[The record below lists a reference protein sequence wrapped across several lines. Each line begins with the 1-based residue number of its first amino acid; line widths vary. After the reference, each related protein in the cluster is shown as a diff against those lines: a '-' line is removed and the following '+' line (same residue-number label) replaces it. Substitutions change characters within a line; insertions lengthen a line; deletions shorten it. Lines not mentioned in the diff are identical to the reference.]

1 MIGSVKGVKVVGRQG
16 VKSVLLEHGRACE
29 GRGSSFELRGIGLE
43 GGTESGAFLWARSTM
58 RESR

>member
-29 GRGSSFELRGIGLE
+29 GRGSSFEGSAWRGGP
-43 GGTESGAFLWARSTM
+43 SRARFYGPG
-58 RESR
+58 

>member
-16 VKSVLLEHGRACE
+16 VKSFLLERGRACE
-29 GRGSSFELRGIGLE
+29 GRGSSFEGSAWR